1 MSHISQEIFIFFCVL
16 KWFGYI
22 FLKKRILF
30 WSLVIRQKYALLFN
44 VKRRSKYSCYTRLC
58 VRQWSFLVI
67 PVGDHEARRALC
79 VLELE
84 SQPWQAP
91 LHDWQKQNLGPLQSR
106 ALSWLSHLSSPGFCL
121 LCEDIKH
128 LTNTENVW
136 DHRVQLLLLC
146 IKFPHSVL
154 ITHST

>member
-1 MSHISQEIFIFFCVL
+1 MWKGGQSTDA
-16 KWFGYI
+16 
-22 FLKKRILF
+22 ILD
-30 WSLVIRQKYALLFN
+30 
-44 VKRRSKYSCYTRLC
+44 LC
-58 VRQWSFLVI
+58 ICQWSFLVI
-67 PVGDHEARRALC
+67 PVRRERLCFYAVCKVFLSLTMCTVWCAHECGDHEARRALC

-91 LHDWQKQNLGPLQSR
+91 LRDWWKQNLGPLQSR

-146 IKFPHSVL
+146 IKSLTVC
-154 ITHST
+154 